1 MVGLITFDTLSFA
14 RKMEEAGM
22 DSPLAEA
29 LASAHA
35 EIMTDS
41 LATKDDLIL
50 YYQQAESR
58 LKELDEKRDG
68 QFADINA
75 RFAEID
81 ARFARIDE
89 RFAEID
95 VRFAK
100 IDARLQAMD
109 TKIDNLSKELHT
121 KIDTV
126 ARDLTIQIQTAQ
138 KDTILRLGSLIVV
151 LFGVFFGLMRF
162 FPVG

>member
-41 LATKDDLIL
+41 LATKDDLVL

-58 LKELDEKRDG
+58 L
-68 QFADINA
+68 
-75 RFAEID
+75 
-81 ARFARIDE
+81 
-89 RFAEID
+89 
-95 VRFAK
+95 
-100 IDARLQAMD
+100 
-109 TKIDNLSKELHT
+109 
-121 KIDTV
+121 
-126 ARDLTIQIQTAQ
+126 
-138 KDTILRLGSLIVV
+138 
-151 LFGVFFGLMRF
+151 
-162 FPVG
+162 